1 LQLLVGDFGQF
12 REVAQQ
18 PNFERTVSMN
28 WNRQGDDTPSL
39 AIDVVAAA
47 DAEQSLAAPLDQA
60 SKVATG

>member
-18 PNFERTVSMN
+18 PNFERTVSM
-28 WNRQGDDTPSL
+28 NRQGDDTPSL

-47 DAEQSLAAPLDQA
+47 DAEQSLAAPLDQTN
-60 SKVATG
+60 KVATG